1 MVENLVERIRQK
13 DQRAM
18 SQLYQMYIRELSSVC
33 YRYVPSESD
42 AKDVLQESFVKI
54 FTSMPT
60 FDYRGEAAL
69 RMWMRK
75 VVVNEALHFLKER
88 SMLKTKLGV
97 RVVDVD
103 LERAADALPSD
114 NDPSEAETLTPEELH
129 QMIRELPDGCR
140 TVVNLYVF
148 EGYSHKQIA
157 EMLNVTVSTSA
168 SQLYYAKQ
176 LLAKRIKQIKEETDN
191 E

>member
-1 MVENLVERIRQK
+1 MVDNLVERIRQK

-18 SQLYQMYIRELSSVC
+18 SQLYQMYIRELSSVS

-54 FTSMPT
+54 FASISTL
-60 FDYRGEAAL
+60 DYRGEAAL
-69 RMWMRK
+69 KMWMRRI
-75 VVVNEALHFLKER
+75 VVNEALCFLRER
-88 SMLKTKLGV
+88 KRLKATLGM
-97 RVVDVD
+97 RIAEQN
-103 LERAADALPSD
+103 LEEASDALLSD
-114 NDPSEAETLTPEELH
+114 GETIETEMLTPEGLH
-129 QMIRELPDGCR
+129 QLISSLPDGCR

-157 EMLNVTVSTSA
+157 ELLNVTVGTSS

-176 LLAKRIKQIKEETDN
+176 LLARMIKELKKERQ
-191 E
+191 

>member
-1 MVENLVERIRQK
+1 
-13 DQRAM
+13 
-18 SQLYQMYIRELSSVC
+18 
-33 YRYVPSESD
+33 
-42 AKDVLQESFVKI
+42 
-54 FTSMPT
+54 
-60 FDYRGEAAL
+60 
-69 RMWMRK
+69 MWMRK

-88 SMLKTKLGV
+88 KMLKSKLGV

-114 NDPSEAETLTPEELH
+114 NEPSEAETLTPEELH

>member
-1 MVENLVERIRQK
+1 
-13 DQRAM
+13 
-18 SQLYQMYIRELSSVC
+18 
-33 YRYVPSESD
+33 
-42 AKDVLQESFVKI
+42 
-54 FTSMPT
+54 
-60 FDYRGEAAL
+60 
-69 RMWMRK
+69 MRK

-88 SMLKTKLGV
+88 KMLKTKLGV

-114 NDPSEAETLTPEELH
+114 NEPSEAETLTPEELH
-129 QMIRELPDGCR
+129 KMIRELPDGCR

-157 EMLNVTVSTSA
+157 ELLNVTVSTSA